1 MSKIPYSNAIGS
13 LMYSMVSTIPNL
25 SFVMSVL
32 SRYMSNPGKKHW
44 EVAKWLFR
52 YIKGTSNV
60 GLIYEQKEGTKLK
73 LEGFVDSDYA
83 RNKDNRR
90 STTAYMF
97 CLNGCYIS
105 WKSKL
110 QPIVALS
117 TTEAEYIAA
126 TKAIKEALWLQ
137 GILQELKLMED
148 NAIVFSDSQSA
159 LHLCKNLVFHERRK
173 HVDVRYHFIRE
184 KVTEGKILVEKI
196 STEDNPADAGT
207 KVPPLSKFKL
217 CFDLL
222 RVGEV

>member
-1 MSKIPYSNAIGS
+1 MSKISYSNAIGS
-13 LMYSMVSTIPNL
+13 LMYSMVSTRPDL

-32 SRYMSNPGKKHW
+32 SRYMSNLGKKHW
-44 EVAKWLFR
+44 EAAKWLFR

-73 LEGFVDSDYA
+73 LEGFVDFDYA
-83 RNKDNRR
+83 GNKDNRR

-97 CLNGCYIS
+97 CLHGCCIS
-105 WKSKL
+105 WKSQL
-110 QPIVALS
+110 QSIVALS

-126 TKAIKEALWLQ
+126 TEAIKEALWLQ

-159 LHLCKNLVFHERRK
+159 LHLCKNPVFHERTK

-184 KVTEGKILVEKI
+184 KVTERKILVEKI

-207 KVPPLSKFKL
+207 KVLPLSKFKL